1 MIFLLCNAIRHTVLK
16 GVKTKMSKESK
27 AEKKAAKAEKK
38 AAKKAN
44 KQPASPEIV
53 KAAVSAITAVICV
66 VAIVLTSVSITNK
79 ICETNLSIA
88 KENPASNGSV
98 VNGDVDPGTVDPDTP
113 ADPGAVDPDT
123 PADPGTTDP
132 ATPADP
138 GTTDPATP
146 SGGNSGSG
154 SGTANNSSAANTSTG
169 APVGKDIA
177 KIVAYYNAAA
187 NATKAYKGTM
197 KLTIVQGSTTKITET
212 SFKDPV
218 KDIGNKLLPN
228 DYPTNKTF
236 TVKNG
241 QGSGYNERKQKAENK
256 SINDILPIDGNP
268 KMSTLVAAGVQSAS
282 CSKVSNGYKVVIK
295 LKAETVTSFSQKPK
309 HHSSCMDVLD
319 ITDED
324 IKPFTADSMNIKYT
338 GATLT
343 AVINDKNM
351 LASFNVNE
359 PMHITGNLA
368 FTAIKGSVVL
378 DASWKQDVKFAY

>member
-1 MIFLLCNAIRHTVLK
+1 
-16 GVKTKMSKESK
+16 MSKESK

-79 ICETNLSIA
+79 ICETNLNIA

-146 SGGNSGSG
+146 SGGNSGSDTTKPG
-154 SGTANNSSAANTSTG
+154 STDTSTG

-197 KLTIVQGSTTKITET
+197 KLTIEQGSTSKITET
-212 SFKDPV
+212 SFPSAAV
-218 KDIGNKLLPN
+218 SIAEGLLPN
-228 DYPTNKTF
+228 DYPTKKTF

-256 SINDILPIDGNP
+256 SINDILPIDDNP

-359 PMHITGNLA
+359 PMYITGNLA
-368 FTAIKGSVVL
+368 FSAIKGSVVL

>member
-16 GVKTKMSKESK
+16 GVNIKMSKESK
-27 AEKKAAKAEKK
+27 AAKKAAKAEKK

-44 KQPASPEIV
+44 KQPASPDVV
-53 KAAVSAITAVICV
+53 KATISAITAVICV
-66 VAIVLTSVSITNK
+66 VAIILTSVSITNK
-79 ICETNLSIA
+79 ICETNLNIA
-88 KENPASNGSV
+88 KENPASNGSP

-138 GTTDPATP
+138 STTDPATP

-154 SGTANNSSAANTSTG
+154 TANNSSSNTSTG

-197 KLTIVQGSTTKITET
+197 KLTIVQGSTSKITET
-212 SFKDPV
+212 SFPSAAV
-218 KDIGNKLLPN
+218 SIAEGLLPN

-256 SINDILPIDGNP
+256 SINDILPIDDNP

-324 IKPFTADSMNIKYT
+324 IKPFTAKSMNIKYT

-343 AVINDKNM
+343 AVVNDKNM

-359 PMHITGNLA
+359 PMDISGSLEWGL
-368 FTAIKGSVVL
+368 IKGTAKIA
-378 DASWKQDVKFAY
+378 ASWKQDVKFAY

>member
-98 VNGDVDPGTVDPDTP
+98 VNGDVDPGTVDPGTP

-132 ATPADP
+132 ATPTDP

-154 SGTANNSSAANTSTG
+154 TANNSSSNTSTG

-197 KLTIVQGSTTKITET
+197 KLTIEQGSTSKITET
-212 SFKDPV
+212 NFPSAAV
-218 KDIGNKLLPN
+218 SIAEGLLPN

-236 TVKNG
+236 TVTNGNGVGKNLTKKTD
-241 QGSGYNERKQKAENK
+241 ETK
-256 SINDILPIDGNP
+256 SINDILPIDDNP

-324 IKPFTADSMNIKYT
+324 IKPFTAKSMTIKYT

-343 AVINDKNM
+343 AVVNDKNM

-359 PMHITGNLA
+359 PMDISGSLEWGL
-368 FTAIKGSVVL
+368 IKGKAKIA
-378 DASWKQDVKFAY
+378 ASWKQDVKFAY